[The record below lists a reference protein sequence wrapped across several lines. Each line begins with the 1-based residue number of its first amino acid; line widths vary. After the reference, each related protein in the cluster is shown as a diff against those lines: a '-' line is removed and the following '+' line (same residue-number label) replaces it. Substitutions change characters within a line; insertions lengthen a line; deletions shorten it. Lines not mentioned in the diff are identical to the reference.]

1 MLFRKY
7 RLFFV
12 IIDYCGTQF
21 KVFKGKVQLKNTKR
35 AHQKNDTPSS

>member
-21 KVFKGKVQLKNTKR
+21 NVFKGKVQLKNTK
-35 AHQKNDTPSS
+35 KGTSKK

>member
-1 MLFRKY
+1 MLFLKY

-21 KVFKGKVQLKNTKR
+21 NVLKGKVQLKNTKKG
-35 AHQKNDTPSS
+35 ASK